1 MTSEQ
6 TRLLLFA
13 IKYSRGWHSCDR
25 RDRRAIRAM
34 DALAAKS
41 IIEVNRHGR
50 GINPQFRLALPDA
63 TRRKINA
70 DYPDG
75 N

>member
-1 MTSEQ
+1 
-6 TRLLLFA
+6 
-13 IKYSRGWHSCDR
+13 
-25 RDRRAIRAM
+25 M